1 MAGMILN
8 GVGLTKRPLSLTPQF
23 FANQPLDRLCRA
35 GVHAEL
41 CNRFQLGRTRD
52 AAYDYGGDRLL
63 SERALGV
70 CAQEGIDRRCNHL
83 DTTSFAL
90 RGAYVPAS
98 DEQAMTLP
106 HGSAK
111 DPRPDVKQAVLALM
125 VSQEGGGPFVSKSG
139 DGNASDTK
147 IVQER
152 AEALSAPVTHA
163 PPPR

>member
-1 MAGMILN
+1 
-8 GVGLTKRPLSLTPQF
+8 
-23 FANQPLDRLCRA
+23 
-35 GVHAEL
+35 
-41 CNRFQLGRTRD
+41 
-52 AAYDYGGDRLL
+52 
-63 SERALGV
+63 
-70 CAQEGIDRRCNHL
+70 
-83 DTTSFAL
+83 
-90 RGAYVPAS
+90 
-98 DEQAMTLP
+98 MTLP